1 MRKNLKIAIV
11 LLVFVLSFISA
22 HSYAASINMGLGAN
36 NVTASSN
43 GDITAVSNEVVG
55 SPIQDNTI
63 TSESNIVNDNL
74 QAATQN
80 IVDNNTEQSNTTPAT
95 TPSDSAIVSSV
106 SSLPESELGLTNILN
121 ILLIAVGVILI
132 FLAIAILIRLG
143 KN

>member
-1 MRKNLKIAIV
+1 MRKNLRIAII

-22 HSYAASINMGLGAN
+22 HSYAASIDMGLGSN
-36 NVTASSN
+36 NITASSDGN
-43 GDITAVSNEVVG
+43 VLISNELT
-55 SPIQDNTI
+55 SFPIQDNTV
-63 TSESNIVNDNL
+63 TSESNTVDGNL
-74 QAATQN
+74 QSTTQN
-80 IVDNNTEQSNTTPAT
+80 TVTSNSELSTPTT